1 MQRGLNR
8 RVNRPVTTLASRLKS
23 ARKRRGLSQER
34 LAELA
39 QMKQSD
45 ISKLENGRMHRSTG
59 IARLAAVLEVPA
71 LWLELEDGPA
81 PTFLESPNG
90 EEGAIAA
97 VGNVIALGGGR
108 ADSPPP
114 RSRGAVYQGVSQP
127 SLMISPP
134 LLEWTDLMSGDLPS
148 LFKLTV
154 LDDAMTPEFKPGSVV
169 IFTAGLPPK
178 PRDAVL
184 VRDPLGN
191 HYFREYRVG
200 LVGQWYAAAIHAG
213 FDPLYPDQHG
223 IEVVAVMTGRDGRRS
238 D

>member
-1 MQRGLNR
+1 MPTRIS
-8 RVNRPVTTLASRLKS
+8 TTLAQRIRI
-23 ARKRRGLSQER
+23 ARRARGLTQEQ
-34 LAELA
+34 LATSSGV
-39 QMKQSD
+39 KQGD
-45 ISKLENGRMHRSTG
+45 ISKLETGRVQKSTAMG
-59 IARLAAVLEVPA
+59 RLARA
-71 LWLELEDGPA
+71 LSVSVTWLELDEDDPA
-81 PTFLESPNG
+81 PDLDLVSTNG
-90 EEGAIAA
+90 KP
-97 VGNVIALGGGR
+97 ALVKRSDTG

-114 RSRGAVYQGVSQP
+114 RTGGAVYQGVSQP
-127 SLMISPP
+127 SLMIPTP

-169 IFTAGLPPK
+169 IFTAGLQPK

-200 LVGQWYAAAIHAG
+200 LVGQWYAAALHNG
-213 FDPLYPDQHG
+213 FDPLYPEQHG